1 MYFEDLKQTGLN
13 ADITI
18 TEEKQLKQSW
28 KQTNSNR
35 FVIKL
40 HNSSSHT
47 SKFNGKFSL

>member
-1 MYFEDLKQTGLN
+1 MHFEDLKQIWLN
-13 ADITI
+13 VDITI
-18 TEEKQLKQSW
+18 TEEEQLKQSW

-47 SKFNGKFSL
+47 SKFNSKFSL